1 MKANR
6 KLIFFFWL
14 HSQSHRDFFFFTYR
28 IRLVTLHHLQI
39 INNNYSTMQSY
50 TSIVKA
56 ANFILSRPTLAK
68 VVTPLANKFVSFA
81 GYREMGLKFNDILL
95 EETPIMQ
102 TAIRRLPAD
111 LSYSRNYRILT
122 AHQLALSH
130 QLLPAEKAVK
140 PEEDDH
146 YLIPYI
152 LEAEKEAFE
161 KAELDNIEVK
171 A

>member
-1 MKANR
+1 
-6 KLIFFFWL
+6 
-14 HSQSHRDFFFFTYR
+14 
-28 IRLVTLHHLQI
+28 
-39 INNNYSTMQSY
+39 
-50 TSIVKA
+50 
-56 ANFILSRPTLAK
+56 
-68 VVTPLANKFVSFA
+68 
-81 GYREMGLKFNDILL
+81 MGLKFNDLLL

-102 TAIRRLPAD
+102 TAIKRLPSE
-111 LSYSRNYRILT
+111 LNYSRNFRILT

-140 PEEDDH
+140 PEEDDN

-152 LEAEKEAFE
+152 LEVEKEAFE

>member
-1 MKANR
+1 MIYFLKKPQLC
-6 KLIFFFWL
+6 KLL
-14 HSQSHRDFFFFTYR
+14 
-28 IRLVTLHHLQI
+28 
-39 INNNYSTMQSY
+39 
-50 TSIVKA
+50 
-56 ANFILSRPTLAK
+56 
-68 VVTPLANKFVSFA
+68 
-81 GYREMGLKFNDILL
+81 LK
-95 EETPIMQ
+95 
-102 TAIRRLPAD
+102 RLPSE
-111 LSYSRNYRILT
+111 LNYSRNFRILT

-140 PEEDDH
+140 PEEDDN

>member
-1 MKANR
+1 MA
-6 KLIFFFWL
+6 
-14 HSQSHRDFFFFTYR
+14 S
-28 IRLVTLHHLQI
+28 
-39 INNNYSTMQSY
+39 M

-56 ANFILSRPTLAK
+56 ADFVLSRPTLSK
-68 VVTPLANKFVSFA
+68 VIVPIAQKFTAYA
-81 GYREMGLKFNDILL
+81 GYREMGLKYNDLL
-95 EETPIMQ
+95 IEETPVMQ
-102 TAIRRLPAD
+102 KAIKRLPSSV
-111 LSYSRNYRILT
+111 SYARNYRILT
-122 AHQLALSH
+122 AHQLSLSH
-130 QLLPAEKAVK
+130 QLLPADKALK

>member
-1 MKANR
+1 
-6 KLIFFFWL
+6 
-14 HSQSHRDFFFFTYR
+14 
-28 IRLVTLHHLQI
+28 
-39 INNNYSTMQSY
+39 MQSY

-152 LEAEKEAFE
+152 LKLKRKLLKKLNWITLKLKLNDVTEK
-161 KAELDNIEVK
+161 DVIIIPINTRYVS
-171 A
+171 